1 MIYIRLCVPEILYLN
16 TYLTN
21 LVIVNQLS
29 KVFLYGVF
37 LIILLVEV
45 GCRSVNNTSVAL
57 KTSNSAA
64 FKLRYNALYNV
75 DKVLKEAE
83 EGMVREE
90 IIWLPNSLF
99 GVPDFKYEK
108 DVEAAILKLLELL
121 PQATDSDF
129 KNSLYFKL
137 GKAYYLKADYYTSLE
152 YFALSENNLLTSDII
167 FWKSRVLSHIG
178 KEQIALQLLEKLSAD
193 SLSKKDKSI
202 YAAHKAEIFFQLDN
216 LDSAIFYLEKAL
228 ANNVPKKY
236 KKYWQ
241 LKLGERLSIKNP
253 DKAVGYL
260 HQLARSNTA
269 PSELKLQAEIELI
282 SLQKLER
289 DQQIVKLEALNKKGY
304 TIGKERQLDFALA
317 NLYTEYLMSD
327 SASHYFEKVLE
338 QDDTPSLL
346 ISKSHF
352 ELAKLFVKDKMYDLA
367 QNQFESI
374 QPNYLIY
381 FERKDQKI
389 ITNSTELLNLLKSEA
404 TDKMMSHAKYDL
416 AKFYINLGLQ
426 DEALSIIEKLDIKD
440 TAFDYLH
447 LSALL
452 DTSKVDILNNKYSEL
467 ITQRQQF
474 FTVYSNLYAQY
485 QLDSFQ
491 NVIVG
496 VENLVNDSSLFPQD
510 RSRLA
515 YLKAF
520 AIGHIF
526 PVDSLLRS
534 FTEILTRYNQ
544 DRAIVKSVHS
554 HIDFIERNKSMF
566 ANRQIALEKAILLV
580 ADLGAIDNDKTTL
593 EFVTDSS
600 INKTGTFIDYKLP
613 ELEPYYFVVLV
624 DDLKINLSATR
635 YGIGQFIRTRFPRQ
649 GYGHNLSELDNS
661 HQMIKVGVFE
671 NLETAKEFESKIL
684 NLLPQIIKIDEKKY
698 STFVVPK
705 SVLDMSE
712 EMSFINDY
720 LKKYIEN

>member
-1 MIYIRLCVPEILYLN
+1 MIYIRLCVPEILYLS

-21 LVIVNQLS
+21 LLIVNQLS

-99 GVPDFKYEK
+99 GVPDFKFQK

-137 GKAYYLKADYYTSLE
+137 GKANYLKADYYTALE

-178 KEQIALQLLEKLSAD
+178 KEQLALQLLEKLSAD

-228 ANNVPKKY
+228 VNNAPKKY

-253 DKAVGYL
+253 DKSVGYL
-260 HQLARSNTA
+260 HQVARSNTA

-282 SLQKLER
+282 SLQQFER
-289 DQQIVKLEALNKKGY
+289 GQQIVKLEALKKEGY
-304 TIGKERQLDFALA
+304 TLGKEWQLDFALA
-317 NLYTEYLMSD
+317 NLYNEYLMSD
-327 SASHYFEKVLE
+327 SASHYFEKTLDE
-338 QDDTPSLL
+338 DGTPSLL
-346 ISKSHF
+346 KSKSHF
-352 ELAKLFVKDKMYDLA
+352 ELAKLFIKSKMYDLA
-367 QNQFESI
+367 QNQFEGI
-374 QPNYLIY
+374 EPNHLIY

-389 ITNSTELLNLLKSEA
+389 ITNSTELLNLLKSED

-452 DTSKVDILNNKYSEL
+452 DTSKVDILNKKYSEL

-474 FTVYSNLYAQY
+474 YTVYSNLYTQY

-520 AIGHIF
+520 AIGHSF
-526 PVDSLLRS
+526 PADSLLRS
-534 FTEILTRYNQ
+534 FTEILTTYNQ
-544 DRAIVKSVHS
+544 DRAIVKRVRS

-566 ANRQIALEKAILLV
+566 ANRQIALEKARLLV
-580 ADLGAIDNDKTTL
+580 ADLGAIDNDKTAL

-613 ELEPYYFVVLV
+613 ELEPYYFVVLI

-671 NLETAKEFESKIL
+671 NLETAKEFESNIL

-712 EMSFINDY
+712 EMSIINDY

>member
-282 SLQKLER
+282 SLQQFER
-289 DQQIVKLEALNKKGY
+289 SQQIVKLEALNKKGY

-510 RSRLA
+510 RSRMA

>member
-1 MIYIRLCVPEILYLN
+1 MN

-282 SLQKLER
+282 SLQQFER
-289 DQQIVKLEALNKKGY
+289 SQQIVKLEALNKKGY

>member
-99 GVPDFKYEK
+99 GVPDFKFQK

-304 TIGKERQLDFALA
+304 TIGKEWQLDFALA

-510 RSRLA
+510 RSRMA

-566 ANRQIALEKAILLV
+566 ANRQIALEKAILLL